1 MIKAFNLVL
10 SKEQIASRSLV
21 DSIFGIH
28 DFLKIDPKW
37 VFSFL
42 EIKSNWHPP
51 KKKCNECGY
60 IAHEKFK
67 KLVIVKYI
75 ACPLNTNK

>member
-1 MIKAFNLVL
+1 MHASMIKAFDLVL

-21 DSIFGIH
+21 DSIFGMH

-42 EIKSNWHPP
+42 ETKSNWHPP
-51 KKKCNECGY
+51 KKSVMNVVTLLIKN
-60 IAHEKFK
+60 
-67 KLVIVKYI
+67 
-75 ACPLNTNK
+75 